1 MFYKGGS
8 EIIIEWQDSG
18 KWSFFKAVNLVKDW
32 GYDGF
37 RLCRNILGINE
48 GFIHFIDDVQT
59 EEISNHNLGSNVDG
73 HIWVEYGVKD
83 MLSKVSKPDVDQ
95 FIECSD
101 DDNTDDCDGGVK
113 FDDGEEERTC
123 EREKGFVEVEVE
135 RPISGNR
142 FEVNEKSIIFKVI
155 GSKSSKNMK
164 SPRKTQAEKT
174 NQTVDKVVEKKKKI
188 VNAVEKKK
196 QVAKEVEKKKQVAK
210 AVEKNEKL
218 DVNNTYASK
227 RSNDRLKSI

>member
-123 EREKGFVEVEVE
+123 EREKDLLKLKWKDQFL
-135 RPISGNR
+135 
-142 FEVNEKSIIFKVI
+142 
-155 GSKSSKNMK
+155 
-164 SPRKTQAEKT
+164 TQAEKT